1 MIGTPDFLPKHPDCA
16 IGLTSPRSNP
26 EPIERFA
33 TLASVKRSFKKFR

>member
-26 EPIERFA
+26 ERIERFT
-33 TLASVKRSFKKFR
+33 TLASVKRIFEKFR